1 MYLGLCLS
9 SFTGW
14 CLKRQVKTSA
24 LLLTWQLIPAFFLSF
39 RWILGH
45 NEPAG
50 SFPAATRS
58 SGFRF
63 RPELVVAGHDRH
75 PDGFGG
81 HPEDHVDRF
90 VGCSSKGHFEMEL
103 ERVPDPARRPGP
115 EDSSN

>member
-1 MYLGLCLS
+1 MPSYSLGNLS
-9 SFTGW
+9 
-14 CLKRQVKTSA
+14 LH
-24 LLLTWQLIPAFFLSF
+24 FFLTF

-58 SGFRF
+58 SSFRF

-90 VGCSSKGHFEMEL
+90 VGCSSKGHFEMDL
-103 ERVPDPARRPGP
+103 ERVLDLAQRPGP